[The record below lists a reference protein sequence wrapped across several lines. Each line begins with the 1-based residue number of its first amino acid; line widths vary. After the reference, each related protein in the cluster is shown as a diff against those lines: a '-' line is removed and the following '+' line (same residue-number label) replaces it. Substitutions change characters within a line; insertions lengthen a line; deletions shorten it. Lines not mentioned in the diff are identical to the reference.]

1 MRDAHAEIKS
11 TVSVNTSDMAAKAY
25 EDKTE
30 GKDFQKISR
39 RHGFKTNGL
48 AVSEVVSYFLIR
60 LHVGLYTIFF
70 LSSKL

>member
-48 AVSEVVSYFLIR
+48 AVSEVVSVYF
-60 LHVGLYTIFF
+60 
-70 LSSKL
+70 SSVFT